1 MWRAFKAVTAALAV
15 FGGTRAEQDC
25 RQDPGKWTL
34 QTCNSNFPAT
44 KYADACFVLAVA
56 DQVSKDMENQF
67 GIKVSVECLKTAC
80 AGEYQCVVEPSSKY
94 MLEAEEADL
103 PCERYE
109 ISEDRVQAMVAQIQD
124 MLKSAGKL
132 NACMWGRV
140 CEACKGLLTS
150 ILPSHDNSVPKV
162 GFTVTADKGS
172 KRLVDAEVC
181 PGSRDAATSVF
192 ARVTARTNTTGN
204 LTVSPA

>member
-25 RQDPGKWTL
+25 RQDPRKWTL
-34 QTCNSNFPAT
+34 QTCNSNFPET

-80 AGEYQCVVEPSSKY
+80 AGEYQCVVEPSKY

-103 PCERYE
+103 PCEQYD
-109 ISEDRVQAMVAQIQD
+109 IPQDRVKAIAAKIQD
-124 MLKSAGKL
+124 MLKSAESMG
-132 NACMWGRV
+132 ACLHGYVNRMYDAFFVTMATAG
-140 CEACKGLLTS
+140 A
-150 ILPSHDNSVPKV
+150 IDVPKV
-162 GFTVTADKGS
+162 GLTVTADNGS
-172 KRLVDAEVC
+172 KRLVDAKVC
-181 PGSRDAATSVF
+181 PGSRDAATSVY
-192 ARVTARTNTTGN
+192 AGVTARTNTTGN